1 MEKMNKKANLTNMV
15 MKKALPRRTFLR
27 GLGVSLA
34 LPLLDGMVP
43 AFAALRTTA
52 AKPVKRLGAI
62 YVPNGVEMRMW
73 TPKTEGANFAWSP
86 ILQPLEPFR
95 DQTFVLSGLADRVAV
110 PAPGEGIGDHAR
122 ASATWLTGVRVKKT
136 EGPDIRA
143 GVSMDQIVAQHLG
156 KETQLASLEL
166 ALDSVE
172 VLGACDAGYSC
183 AYANTVA
190 WRTATTPLPMENN
203 PRAVFERLFGASD
216 STDAETRLARLEQ
229 DRSILDFVTAEVTA
243 LRRDLG
249 ATDRGKLTEYLEAV
263 RDVERRIQT
272 AERQSTREL
281 PVVEQPMGIPDT
293 FDAHAKLMYD
303 LLALAYQCDLTRVAT
318 FMIGKEVS
326 GRSYPEI
333 GVPDGHHA
341 CSHHQNDP
349 AKLEKLAKINQYHVQ
364 HFAYFL
370 EKLRNTPDGDGSLL
384 DHSMFIY
391 GSGISDGNIHFH
403 LDLPMLVVGGGAGT
417 LKGGRHVR
425 YTNDTPISNLYV
437 SVLDK
442 LGLPM
447 NQFGDSTGKL
457 EYLPE
462 I

>member
-1 MEKMNKKANLTNMV
+1 MSILTKKY
-15 MKKALPRRTFLR
+15 LPRRTFLR
-27 GLGVSLA
+27 GLGASLA

-43 AFAALRTTA
+43 AYAQGRPTA
-52 AKPVKRLGAI
+52 ATPVKRFGAV

-73 TPKTEGANFAWSP
+73 TPKAEGHDFGFSP
-86 ILQPLEPFR
+86 ILEPLEPFR
-95 DQTFVLSGLADRVAV
+95 DQTFVLSGLADKVAV

-122 ASATWLTGVRVKKT
+122 AASTWLTGVRVRKT

-143 GVSMDQIVAQHLG
+143 GVSLDQLAAQHLG
-156 KETQLASLEL
+156 AETQLASLEL

-183 AYANTVA
+183 AYANTIA

-203 PRAVFERLFGASD
+203 PRAVFERMFGASD
-216 STDAETRLARLEQ
+216 STDPATRQARLAQ
-229 DRSILDFVTAEVTA
+229 NRSILDFVADEVQA
-243 LRRDLG
+243 LNRALG
-249 ATDRGKLTEYLEAV
+249 AGDRGKLTEYLEAV

-272 AERQSTREL
+272 AEGQTTREL
-281 PVVEQPMGIPDT
+281 PVVEQPLGIPDT
-293 FDAHAKLMYD
+293 FDAHARLMYD
-303 LLALAYQCDLTRVAT
+303 LLALAYQCDLTRVGT

-349 AKLEKLAKINQYHVQ
+349 VKLEKLAKINRYHMQ

-370 EKLRNTPDGDGSLL
+370 EKLRQTPDGEGSLL

-403 LDLPMLVVGGGAGT
+403 LDLPMVVVGGGAGT

-425 YTNDTPISNLYV
+425 YGNDMPLANLYV

-442 LGLPM
+442 LGAPM
-447 NQFGDSTGKL
+447 DQFGDSTGKL
-457 EYLPE
+457 DYLTG

>member
-1 MEKMNKKANLTNMV
+1 MSMV
-15 MKKALPRRTFLR
+15 TDKYLPRRTFLR
-27 GLGVSLA
+27 GLGASMA

-43 AFAALRTTA
+43 AFAAGRTA
-52 AKPVKRLGAI
+52 ATPVKRFGAV

-73 TPKTEGANFAWSP
+73 TPKGEGAGFGFSP
-86 ILQPLEPFR
+86 ILEPLEPFR
-95 DQTFVLSGLADRVAV
+95 DHTFVLSGLADKVAV

-122 ASATWLTGVRVKKT
+122 ASSTWLTGVRVRKT

-143 GVSMDQIVAQHLG
+143 GVSLDQLAAQHLG

-183 AYANTVA
+183 AYANTIA
-190 WRTATTPLPMENN
+190 WRTPTTPLPMENN
-203 PRAVFERLFGASD
+203 PRAVFERMFGASD
-216 STDAETRLARLEQ
+216 STDPATRRARLAQ
-229 DRSILDFVTAEVTA
+229 NRSILDFVSDEVQA
-243 LRRDLG
+243 LNRALG
-249 ATDRGKLTEYLEAV
+249 AGDRGKLTEYLEAV

-272 AERQSTREL
+272 AEGQSTREL
-281 PVVEQPMGIPDT
+281 PVVDQPLGIPDT
-293 FDAHAKLMYD
+293 FDAHARLMYD
-303 LLALAYQCDLTRVAT
+303 LLALAYQCDLTRVGT

-349 AKLEKLAKINQYHVQ
+349 AKLEKLAKINRYHMQ

-370 EKLRNTPDGDGSLL
+370 DKLRQTPDGEGSLL
-384 DHSMFIY
+384 DHSIFVY

-403 LDLPMLVVGGGAGT
+403 LDLPMVVVGGGAGT

-425 YTNDTPISNLYV
+425 YGNDTPLANLYV

-442 LGLPM
+442 LGAPM
-447 NQFGDSTGKL
+447 DQFGDSTGKL
-457 EYLPE
+457 DYLSG

>member
-1 MEKMNKKANLTNMV
+1 MNIATKQ
-15 MKKALPRRTFLR
+15 ALPRRTFLR

-43 AFAALRTTA
+43 AFAAPARA
-52 AKPVKRLGAI
+52 VRRLGAI

-73 TPKTEGANFAWSP
+73 TPTATGPAFEFP
-86 ILQPLEPFR
+86 LILEPLEAFR
-95 DQTFVLSGLADRVAV
+95 AQTLVLSGLADQPAV

-143 GVSMDQIVAQHLG
+143 GVSLDQIVAQHLG
-156 KETQLASLEL
+156 QETQLASLEL

-183 AYANTVA
+183 AYANTIA
-190 WRTATTPLPMENN
+190 WRTPTTPLPMENN

-216 STDAETRLARLEQ
+216 STDATTRAARLEQ

-243 LRRDLG
+243 LQRRLG
-249 ATDRGKLTEYLEAV
+249 PSDRGKLTEYLDAV

-281 PVVEQPMGIPDT
+281 PVVAQPMGIPET

-349 AKLEKLAKINQYHVQ
+349 VKLAKLAKINRYHVQ
-364 HFAYFL
+364 HFTYFL
-370 EKLRNTPDGDGSLL
+370 EKLRQTPDGDGSLL
-384 DHSMFIY
+384 DHSVFVY

-403 LDLPMLVVGGGAGT
+403 LDLPTLVVGGGAGT
-417 LKGGRHVR
+417 LRGGRHLH
-425 YTNDTPISNLYV
+425 YANDTPLSNLYV
-437 SVLDK
+437 ALLDK

-447 NQFGDSTGKL
+447 DQFGDSTGHL
-457 EYLPE
+457 DYLSE

>member
-1 MEKMNKKANLTNMV
+1 MKTMNTANMV
-15 MKKALPRRTFLR
+15 MGKALPRRTFLR

-52 AKPVKRLGAI
+52 AKPTKRLGAI

-73 TPKTEGANFAWSP
+73 TPKTEGTGMELSP
-86 ILQPLEPFR
+86 ILQPLQPFQ
-95 DQTFVLSGLADRVAV
+95 DQTFVLSGLADKPAV

-183 AYANTVA
+183 AYANTIA

-216 STDAETRLARLEQ
+216 STDAATRLARIEQ
-229 DRSILDFVTAEVTA
+229 DRSILDFVTAEVTS
-243 LRRDLG
+243 LKRGLG
-249 ATDRGKLTEYLEAV
+249 ASDRGKLTEYLEAV

-293 FDAHAKLMYD
+293 FEAHAKLMYD

-318 FMIGKEVS
+318 FMVGKEVS

-349 AKLEKLAKINQYHVQ
+349 VKLEKLAKINQYHVQ
-364 HFAYFL
+364 QFAYFL

-384 DHSMFIY
+384 DHSIFIY

-425 YTNDTPISNLYV
+425 YQNDTPISNLYV

-447 NQFGDSTGKL
+447 DQFGDSTGKL
-457 EYLPE
+457 DYLPE

>member
-1 MEKMNKKANLTNMV
+1 MGLITKKHLH
-15 MKKALPRRTFLR
+15 RRTFLR
-27 GLGVSLA
+27 GLGVSVA

-43 AFAALRTTA
+43 AFAAARTT
-52 AKPVKRLGAI
+52 PVARRFGAV
-62 YVPNGVEMRMW
+62 YVPNGVEMRQW
-73 TPKTEGANFAWSP
+73 TPKTEGSGFGLSP
-86 ILQPLEPFR
+86 ILEPLAPFR
-95 DQTFVLSGLADRVAV
+95 DQTFVLSGLADKVAV

-122 ASATWLTGVRVKKT
+122 AASTWLTGVRVKKT

-143 GVSMDQIVAQHLG
+143 GVSLDQLAAQHLG

-183 AYANTVA
+183 AYANTIS
-190 WRTATTPLPMENN
+190 WRTPTTPLPMENN
-203 PRAVFERLFGASD
+203 PRAVFERMFGASS
-216 STDAETRLARLEQ
+216 STDAATRQARLAE
-229 DRSILDFVTAEVTA
+229 DRSILDFVTEEVKSLNRT
-243 LRRDLG
+243 LG
-249 ATDRGKLTEYLEAV
+249 GGDQGKLNEYLEAV

-293 FDAHAKLMYD
+293 FHEHARLMYD
-303 LLALAYQCDLTRVAT
+303 LMALAYQTDLTRVGT

-349 AKLEKLAKINQYHVQ
+349 AKLAKLAKINTYHME

-384 DHSMFIY
+384 DHSMFVY

-403 LDLPMLVVGGGAGT
+403 LDLPMVVVGGGAGT
-417 LKGGRHVR
+417 LKGGQHLR
-425 YTNDTPISNLYV
+425 YKNDTPLANLYV
-437 SVLDK
+437 SLLDK

-447 NQFGDSTGKL
+447 DQFGDSTGKL
-457 EYLPE
+457 DYLTG

>member
-1 MEKMNKKANLTNMV
+1 MSFITKKHLA
-15 MKKALPRRTFLR
+15 RRTFLR
-27 GLGVSLA
+27 GLGVSVA

-52 AKPVKRLGAI
+52 AAPARRFGAV

-73 TPKTEGANFAWSP
+73 TPKGEGAGFEFSP
-86 ILQPLEPFR
+86 ILEPLAAFR
-95 DQTFVLSGLADRVAV
+95 DQTFVLSGLADKVAV

-122 ASATWLTGVRVKKT
+122 ASSTWLTGVRVKKT

-143 GVSMDQIVAQHLG
+143 GVSLDQLAAQHLG

-183 AYANTVA
+183 AYANTIS
-190 WRTATTPLPMENN
+190 WRTPTTPLPMENN
-203 PRAVFERLFGASD
+203 PRAVFERMFGASD
-216 STDAETRLARLEQ
+216 STDPATRQARLQ
-229 DRSILDFVTAEVTA
+229 RDRSILDFVTSEVKA
-243 LRRDLG
+243 LNRALG
-249 ATDRGKLTEYLEAV
+249 AGDQGKLSEYLEAV

-272 AERQSTREL
+272 AERQSEREL
-281 PVVEQPMGIPDT
+281 PVVEQPMGIPET
-293 FDAHAKLMYD
+293 FDAHARMMYD
-303 LLALAYQCDLTRVAT
+303 LLALAYQCDLTRVGT

-349 AKLEKLAKINQYHVQ
+349 AKLEKLAKINRYHME

-370 EKLRNTPDGDGSLL
+370 NKLRNTPDGDGSLL
-384 DHSMFIY
+384 DHSIFVY

-417 LKGGRHVR
+417 LKGGRHLR
-425 YTNDTPISNLYV
+425 YKNDTPIANLYV

-442 LGLPM
+442 LGVPM
-447 NQFGDSTGKL
+447 DQFGDSTGKL
-457 EYLPE
+457 DYLTDL
-462 I
+462 

>member
-1 MEKMNKKANLTNMV
+1 MSILTKKY
-15 MKKALPRRTFLR
+15 LPRRTFLR
-27 GLGVSLA
+27 GLGASLA

-43 AFAALRTTA
+43 AYAQGRPTA
-52 AKPVKRLGAI
+52 ATPVKRFGAV

-73 TPKTEGANFAWSP
+73 TPKAEGNGFGFSP
-86 ILQPLEPFR
+86 ILEPLEPFR
-95 DQTFVLSGLADRVAV
+95 DQTFVLSGLADKVAV

-122 ASATWLTGVRVKKT
+122 AASTWLTGVRVRKT

-143 GVSMDQIVAQHLG
+143 GVSLDQLAAQHLG
-156 KETQLASLEL
+156 AETQLASLEL

-183 AYANTVA
+183 AYANTIA

-203 PRAVFERLFGASD
+203 PRAVFERMFGASD
-216 STDAETRLARLEQ
+216 TTDPATRQARLAQ
-229 DRSILDFVTAEVTA
+229 NRSILDFVADEVQSLNRA
-243 LRRDLG
+243 LG
-249 ATDRGKLTEYLEAV
+249 AGDRGKLTEYLEAV

-272 AERQSTREL
+272 AEGQTTREL
-281 PVVEQPMGIPDT
+281 PVVEQPLGIPDT
-293 FDAHAKLMYD
+293 FDAHARLMYD
-303 LLALAYQCDLTRVAT
+303 LLALAFQCDLTRVGT

-349 AKLEKLAKINQYHVQ
+349 VKLEKLAKINRYHMQ

-370 EKLRNTPDGDGSLL
+370 DKLRQTPDGDGSLL
-384 DHSMFIY
+384 DHSIFVY

-403 LDLPMLVVGGGAGT
+403 LDLPMVVVGGGAGT

-425 YTNDTPISNLYV
+425 YGNDTPLANLYV

-442 LGLPM
+442 LGAPM
-447 NQFGDSTGKL
+447 DQFGDSTGKL
-457 EYLPE
+457 DYLSG

>member
-1 MEKMNKKANLTNMV
+1 
-15 MKKALPRRTFLR
+15 
-27 GLGVSLA
+27 
-34 LPLLDGMVP
+34 MVP
-43 AFAALRTTA
+43 AFAAMRTTA
-52 AKPVKRLGAI
+52 ARAVKRLGAI

-73 TPKTEGANFAWSP
+73 TPKGEGKGFEFP
-86 ILQPLEPFR
+86 LILEPLEAFR
-95 DQTFVLSGLADRVAV
+95 EQTLVLSGLADKPAV

-143 GVSMDQIVAQHLG
+143 GVSLDQIVAQHLG
-156 KETQLASLEL
+156 QETQLASLEL

-183 AYANTVA
+183 AYANTIA
-190 WRTATTPLPMENN
+190 WRTPTTPLPMENN

-216 STDAETRLARLEQ
+216 STDAATRAARLAQ
-229 DRSILDFVTAEVTA
+229 DRSILDFVTAEVAA
-243 LRRDLG
+243 LQRTLG
-249 ATDRGKLTEYLEAV
+249 AGDKGKLTEYLEAV

-272 AERQSTREL
+272 AERQRTREL
-281 PVVEQPMGIPDT
+281 PVVAQPMGIPET

-349 AKLEKLAKINQYHVQ
+349 VKLAKLAKINRYHIQ
-364 HFAYFL
+364 HFTYFL
-370 EKLRNTPDGDGSLL
+370 EKLRATPDGDGSLL
-384 DHSMFIY
+384 DHSVFVY

-403 LDLPMLVVGGGAGT
+403 LDLPMVVVGGGAGT
-417 LKGGRHVR
+417 LHGGRHLK
-425 YTNDTPISNLYV
+425 YASDTPLSNLYV
-437 SVLDK
+437 ALLDK
-442 LGLPM
+442 LGLPLD
-447 NQFGDSTGKL
+447 QFGDSTGQL
-457 EYLPE
+457 DYLSDL
-462 I
+462 

>member
-1 MEKMNKKANLTNMV
+1 MSFITKKHLA
-15 MKKALPRRTFLR
+15 RRTFLR
-27 GLGVSLA
+27 GLGVSVA

-52 AKPVKRLGAI
+52 AAPARRFGAV

-73 TPKTEGANFAWSP
+73 TPKGEGAGFEFSP
-86 ILQPLEPFR
+86 ILEPLAAFR
-95 DQTFVLSGLADRVAV
+95 DQTFVLSGLADKVAV

-122 ASATWLTGVRVKKT
+122 ASSTWLTGVRVKKT

-143 GVSMDQIVAQHLG
+143 GISLDQLAAQHLG

-183 AYANTVA
+183 AYANTIS
-190 WRTATTPLPMENN
+190 WRTPTTPLPMENN
-203 PRAVFERLFGASD
+203 PRAVFERMFGASD
-216 STDAETRLARLEQ
+216 STDPAMRQARLQQ
-229 DRSILDFVTAEVTA
+229 DRSILDFVTSEVKA
-243 LRRDLG
+243 LNRALG
-249 ATDRGKLTEYLEAV
+249 AGDQGKLSEYLEAV
-263 RDVERRIQT
+263 RDVERRFQT
-272 AERQSTREL
+272 AERQSEREL

-293 FDAHAKLMYD
+293 FDAHARLMYD
-303 LLALAYQCDLTRVAT
+303 LLALAYQCDLTRVGT

-349 AKLEKLAKINQYHVQ
+349 AKLEKLAKINRYHIE

-370 EKLRNTPDGDGSLL
+370 NKLKNTPDGDGSLL
-384 DHSMFIY
+384 DHSIFVY

-417 LKGGRHVR
+417 LKGGKHTR
-425 YTNDTPISNLYV
+425 YKNDTPIANLYV

-457 EYLPE
+457 DYLTD

>member
-1 MEKMNKKANLTNMV
+1 MSFITKKHLA
-15 MKKALPRRTFLR
+15 RRTFLR
-27 GLGVSLA
+27 GLGVSVA

-52 AKPVKRLGAI
+52 AASARRFGAV

-73 TPKTEGANFAWSP
+73 TPKGEGAGFEFSP
-86 ILQPLEPFR
+86 ILEPLAAFR
-95 DQTFVLSGLADRVAV
+95 DQTFVLSGLADKVAV

-122 ASATWLTGVRVKKT
+122 ASSTWLTGVRVKKT

-143 GVSMDQIVAQHLG
+143 GISLDQLAAQHLG

-183 AYANTVA
+183 AYANTIS
-190 WRTATTPLPMENN
+190 WRTPTTPLPMENN
-203 PRAVFERLFGASD
+203 PRAVFERMFGASD
-216 STDAETRLARLEQ
+216 STDPAMRQARLQQ
-229 DRSILDFVTAEVTA
+229 DRSILDFVTSEVKA
-243 LRRDLG
+243 LNRALG
-249 ATDRGKLTEYLEAV
+249 AGDQGKLSEYLEAV

-272 AERQSTREL
+272 AERQSEREL

-293 FDAHAKLMYD
+293 FDAHARLMYD
-303 LLALAYQCDLTRVAT
+303 LLALAYQCDLTRVGT

-349 AKLEKLAKINQYHVQ
+349 AKLEKLAKINRYHIE

-370 EKLRNTPDGDGSLL
+370 NKLKNTPDGDGSLL
-384 DHSMFIY
+384 DHSIFVY

-417 LKGGRHVR
+417 LKGGKHTR
-425 YTNDTPISNLYV
+425 YKNDTPIANLYV

-457 EYLPE
+457 DYLTD

>member
-1 MEKMNKKANLTNMV
+1 MGLITGKHLA
-15 MKKALPRRTFLR
+15 RRTFLR
-27 GLGVSLA
+27 GLGVSVA
-34 LPLLDGMVP
+34 LPFLDGMVP
-43 AFAALRTTA
+43 AFAAQRLTVP
-52 AKPVKRLGAI
+52 AKRFGAV

-73 TPKTEGANFAWSP
+73 TPKAEGLGFGLSP
-86 ILQPLEPFR
+86 ILEPLAPFR
-95 DQTFVLSGLADRVAV
+95 DQTFVLSGLADKVAV

-122 ASATWLTGVRVKKT
+122 ASSTWLTGVRVKKT

-143 GVSMDQIVAQHLG
+143 GVSLDQLVAQHLG

-183 AYANTVA
+183 AYANTIA

-216 STDAETRLARLEQ
+216 STDPAARQARLQQ
-229 DRSILDFVTAEVTA
+229 DRSILDFVTAEVKA
-243 LRRDLG
+243 LNRALG
-249 ATDRGKLTEYLEAV
+249 AGDQGKLSEYLDAV

-281 PVVEQPMGIPDT
+281 PVVEQPLGIPAT
-293 FDAHAKLMYD
+293 FDAHARLMYD
-303 LLALAYQCDLTRVAT
+303 LLALAYQVDLTRVGT

-349 AKLEKLAKINQYHVQ
+349 AKLEKLAKINRYHME

-370 EKLRNTPDGDGSLL
+370 EKLRTTPDGDGSLL
-384 DHSMFIY
+384 DHSIFVY

-403 LDLPMLVVGGGAGT
+403 LDLPMVVVGGGAGT

-425 YTNDTPISNLYV
+425 YKDDTPIANLYV
-437 SVLDK
+437 SLLDK

-447 NQFGDSTGKL
+447 DQFGDSTGQL
-457 EYLPE
+457 NYLTD

>member
-1 MEKMNKKANLTNMV
+1 MSFITKKHLA
-15 MKKALPRRTFLR
+15 RRTFLR
-27 GLGVSLA
+27 GLGVSVA

-52 AKPVKRLGAI
+52 AAPARRFGAV

-73 TPKTEGANFAWSP
+73 TPKGEGAGFEFSP
-86 ILQPLEPFR
+86 ILEPLAAFR
-95 DQTFVLSGLADRVAV
+95 DQTFVLSGLADKVAV

-122 ASATWLTGVRVKKT
+122 ASSTWLTGVRVKKT

-143 GVSMDQIVAQHLG
+143 GISLDQLAAQHLG

-183 AYANTVA
+183 AYANTIS
-190 WRTATTPLPMENN
+190 WRTPTTPLPMENN
-203 PRAVFERLFGASD
+203 PRAVFERMFGASD
-216 STDAETRLARLEQ
+216 STDPAMRQARLQQ
-229 DRSILDFVTAEVTA
+229 DRSILDFVTSEVKA
-243 LRRDLG
+243 LNRALG
-249 ATDRGKLTEYLEAV
+249 AGDQGKLSEYLEAV

-272 AERQSTREL
+272 AERQSEREL

-293 FDAHAKLMYD
+293 FDAHARLMYD
-303 LLALAYQCDLTRVAT
+303 LLALAYQCDLTRVGT

-349 AKLEKLAKINQYHVQ
+349 AKLEKLAKINRYHIE

-370 EKLRNTPDGDGSLL
+370 NKLKNTPDGDGSLL
-384 DHSMFIY
+384 DHSIFVY

-417 LKGGRHVR
+417 LKGGKHTR
-425 YTNDTPISNLYV
+425 YKNDTPIANLYV

-457 EYLPE
+457 DYLTD